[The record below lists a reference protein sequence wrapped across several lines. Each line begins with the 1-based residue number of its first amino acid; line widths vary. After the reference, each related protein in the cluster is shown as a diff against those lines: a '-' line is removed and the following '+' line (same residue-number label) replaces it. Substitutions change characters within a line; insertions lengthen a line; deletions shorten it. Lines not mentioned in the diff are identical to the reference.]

1 MCGMCQIRD
10 GLRQGARAEIR
21 ERLYVVDQDA
31 KTQGAKEALREGE

>member
-1 MCGMCQIRD
+1 MRHVPSMRWVATGS
-10 GLRQGARAEIR
+10 RAEIR